1 MGIDQFIQALIV
13 QQSCDDLYRH
23 ATWRIL
29 KLSSLDLNFY
39 LNIDFLLLSISLIPP
54 LKKNIFSLS
63 KACFRDPNGLTSKIV
78 P

>member
-29 KLSSLDLNFY
+29 KLSSLDINFY

-54 LKKNIFSLS
+54 LKKNVLQ
-63 KACFRDPNGLTSKIV
+63 TQMV
-78 P
+78 